1 VNHAANGCSKYAVPL
16 WSETAIQFTRQRLAT
31 SGKIRCANATLLST
45 NVCVPSN
52 EWTVT
57 SWSHVLVVFAR
68 IASPRQSK
76 QAPQKPFRTRA
87 GQIPACTCSRHQCRV
102 PLSPPARCQSP
113 KKQCRGVPFICA
125 NVNKC
130 RPAGIRRVGGLN
142 PPLARAQA
150 QHRVLSRALVAT
162 KSVGPVTPAQ
172 KQEKKTT
179 MQAADN
185 HVK

>member
-1 VNHAANGCSKYAVPL
+1 MVACSRRICPYRVAEAVQTGTAEAFSYACRPDTGL
-16 WSETAIQFTRQRLAT
+16 
-31 SGKIRCANATLLST
+31 
-45 NVCVPSN
+45 
-52 EWTVT
+52 
-57 SWSHVLVVFAR
+57 HVLA
-68 IASPRQSK
+68 PPMPCPSK
-76 QAPQKPFRTRA
+76 PS
-87 GQIPACTCSRHQCRV
+87 CTMPES
-102 PLSPPARCQSP
+102 
-113 KKQCRGVPFICA
+113 KKQGRGVPFICA

-185 HVK
+185 HVKWLRLRAYRRYLRYLRYYVGKEA